1 MPKSS
6 LVYGSSHCI
15 IEPYSLHRGEAMI
28 ISGELAQ
35 HIANKIIPI
44 VRQNIN
50 IMDNTGMIIG
60 SGQPHRLHTFHQG
73 AKEVLATGVIIE
85 IYPEHLERYP
95 GSLPGINW
103 PIVLGQQTIGVVGI
117 SGHPDTVRQAA
128 ELATV
133 VIELILEYEVLK
145 EEFRSQSQLHEQFI
159 VSILSE
165 QAYANSPQ
173 IAARADL
180 LHFNLSLPRLVAVT
194 NIQPIFEIA
203 YTSFDGLHDLVSF
216 RTYENLMQ
224 LITASG
230 LIGPKDLAAF
240 LDNELIILKHFPES
254 AVSEDMIHWGQDII
268 RVITPPG
275 NISPLTLGLGSLS
288 PSPWGLH
295 ASCQEARFLS
305 RKPIRSHSVSSI
317 YYPDLLVNYLLANPA
332 AINTCSVFQ
341 QLSQKITGKIDYK
354 YDMKKTVCTLL
365 EENLNLS
372 ATARALYVHRN
383 TLQFR
388 LEKFKQLTGLEPCQS
403 INHAI
408 LCKLLYL

>member
-1 MPKSS
+1 
-6 LVYGSSHCI
+6 
-15 IEPYSLHRGEAMI
+15 MI

-35 HIANKIIPI
+35 HITNKIIPI
-44 VRQNIN
+44 VQQNIN

-117 SGHPDTVRQAA
+117 SGHPDAVRKAA
-128 ELATV
+128 ELVTV
-133 VIELILEYEVLK
+133 IIELILEYEVLK

-159 VSILSE
+159 VSVLSD
-165 QAYANSPQ
+165 QASANAPQ

-194 NIQPIFEIA
+194 NIQPIFETA

-224 LITASG
+224 LITSSV
-230 LIGPKDLAAF
+230 LINSKDMAAF
-240 LDNELIILKHFPES
+240 LDNELIILKHFPEDT
-254 AVSEDMIHWGQDII
+254 AVDAMLTWGQDLIK
-268 RVITPPG
+268 VITPPG
-275 NISPLTLGLGSLS
+275 NTLTLTLGLGSLA
-288 PSPWGLH
+288 PTPWELH
-295 ASCQEARFLS
+295 LSYQEALFLS
-305 RKPIRSHSVSSI
+305 HKPLRNHSASSI
-317 YYPDLLVNYLLANPA
+317 YHPDLLVNYLLTNPT
-332 AINTCSVFQ
+332 AIDTCSVFQ
-341 QLSQKITGKIDYK
+341 KLSQKITGKIDYK